1 MIINFSRKLFL
12 ECIYVEALSIKKN
25 KGNSDLAG
33 KTDKNVQT
41 GS

>member
-1 MIINFSRKLFL
+1 MNFSRKLFH
-12 ECIYVEALSIKKN
+12 ECIYLEDLSIKKN

-41 GS
+41 GT